1 MENRRV
7 SILKLMGMWRYPY
20 YRNHRLWSLCSNGT
34 KSRNKYGLCVAMEP
48 NHAISISGHKITI
61 FTELMSANDT
71 YRTLSIKFI

>member
-1 MENRRV
+1 MVLLSGYGEKEFTRNR
-7 SILKLMGMWRYPY
+7 
-20 YRNHRLWSLCSNGT
+20 GT
-34 KSRNKYGLCVAMEP
+34 ISGLCVAMEP